1 MPAGGFL
8 SIATGLLV
16 VLTLLC
22 GGIGLS
28 AAAETPG
35 EPASFHGSAAQA
47 DGADVPAGTRLVA
60 VVDGDVKAEIRIDP
74 AGEYGA
80 SGAFDDKLRVDSD
93 AGETVSFRI
102 PAANAT
108 ANETVPLEPGVSEV
122 ALTFPNG
129 TVTTDADDD
138 TDGSTGDDDDGGGS
152 TSGVGTGGGSAVS
165 GGGGSGGGGSG
176 GGGSGGATAAGGS
189 DGVTGSSGSDDAGAS
204 PTDGGAADDEP
215 RLVET
220 RRTEGAPRNASGST
234 VAFEETT
241 VREIALPSGPSG
253 EISIEEFR
261 DPTDG
266 APPLPGNASVVSVSE
281 ITVPRPYR
289 TDNATIR
296 AVVSEAYLDERDI
309 DPAYL
314 TVYRLPDGGDR
325 WEPLP
330 TEVSDVEAGYL
341 VAARTPGFS
350 QFVVAGRRPPSED
363 RPGGNAASVLA
374 PGDASDPSADPTGAA
389 GSDDSGGSGRFGD
402 THPIVLAASLCAILV
417 FVAAVGRFLIP
428 RRPDDW

>member
-1 MPAGGFL
+1 MARETPTPPRGFL
-8 SIATGLLV
+8 FLSVATGLIV
-16 VLTLLC
+16 ALTVLC

-28 AAAETPG
+28 AAAEAPG
-35 EPASFHGSAAQA
+35 EPASFHGSAVQA
-47 DGADVPAGTRLVA
+47 DGADIPAGTRLVA
-60 VVDGDVKAEIRIDP
+60 VVDGDAAAEIRIDP
-74 AGEYGA
+74 AGEYGGP
-80 SGAFDDKLRVDSD
+80 GAFDDKLRVDSD
-93 AGETVSFRI
+93 AGGTVSFRI

-129 TVTTDADDD
+129 TVTTDGSGDATGNS
-138 TDGSTGDDDDGGGS
+138 TDGDDGGGS
-152 TSGVGTGGGSAVS
+152 TSGTGAGGGSV
-165 GGGGSGGGGSG
+165 GSGGGGSG
-176 GGGSGGATAAGGS
+176 GGTAGAGSG
-189 DGVTGSSGSDDAGAS
+189 DVTGSSGSDDAGTS
-204 PTDGGAADDEP
+204 PTDGGATDDEP
-215 RLVET
+215 LLVET
-220 RRTEGAPRNASGST
+220 RRIESGSRNASGPT

-253 EISIEEFR
+253 EVSIEELA

-281 ITVPRPYR
+281 ITVPKPYR

-296 AVVSEAYLDERDI
+296 AVVSEAYLEERDI
-309 DPAYL
+309 DPAHL

-330 TEVSDVEAGYL
+330 TEVSDVDAGYL

-350 QFVVAGRRPPSED
+350 QFVVAGRQPPLDD
-363 RPGGNAASVLA
+363 RPGGNAATV
-374 PGDASDPSADPTGAA
+374 PTPEDATDPSADSGGSAD
-389 GSDDSGGSGRFGD
+389 SDDSGGSGRFGD

-428 RRPDDW
+428 RRPNDW